1 MRIRSLS
8 ISAVLSL
15 ALTACASVH
24 NLPLNKP
31 SADPFA
37 GTMTQMAAAAV
48 ERDKTRAHED
58 DDGTVIGVAL
68 SGGGTRAAG
77 FAYGVLTELAR
88 TPSPMGDRKRDML
101 DHVKIVSGVSGGSI
115 IAAYYGLKGRA
126 ALADFREQFLA
137 QDLMGQLNTS
147 VNLVKSRPR
156 RRRRRQHR

>member
-8 ISAVLSL
+8 IAAVLSL

-58 DDGTVIGVAL
+58 DDGTVIGRKDNDDETDIGFLA
-68 SGGGTRAAG
+68 SPTGGGMQ
-77 FAYGVLTELAR
+77 TEGMQ
-88 TPSPMGDRKRDML
+88 S
-101 DHVKIVSGVSGGSI
+101 
-115 IAAYYGLKGRA
+115 
-126 ALADFREQFLA
+126 
-137 QDLMGQLNTS
+137 
-147 VNLVKSRPR
+147 
-156 RRRRRQHR
+156 